1 MSITA
6 KELAKKLELSEAA
19 VSMALN
25 NKPGVSTAT
34 RQRVLA
40 AAKEA
45 GYDFTKLKEAAP
57 ESKPEHGTISF
68 IVYRKH
74 GAIVTDTPFF
84 NQLTEGISL
93 SCRQARYQLNINYFH
108 GDEDSSQQL
117 KDMPY
122 CNGIILLAT
131 EMHYEDFK
139 LFDSLQTPIVV
150 LDTYFEGLNYDCVL
164 INNFQGAYQ
173 ATDHL
178 IRKTKKQPGYL
189 RSSYQ
194 IGNFDE
200 RADGFYKALRTY
212 GMSAS
217 KSRVLSLTPSM
228 EGAYEDMIQL
238 LRDGEEPSPCY
249 FADNDLIAAG
259 AIKAFKEQGYRIPE
273 DISIIGFD
281 NMPLCSYIDPP
292 LTTVNVPKQ
301 YMAQTA
307 VERLIR
313 RINSKEH
320 FPVKIEIGTS
330 IIQRKSILYQPASRL
345 T

>member
-6 KELAKKLELSEAA
+6 KELAKRLQLSEAA

-34 RQRVLA
+34 RQRVLS
-40 AAKEA
+40 AAKEG
-45 GYDFTKLKEAAP
+45 GYDFTKLKEASP
-57 ESKPEHGTISF
+57 ESGPERGTVAFMI
-68 IVYRKH
+68 YRKH
-74 GAIVTDTPFF
+74 GAVVTDTPFF
-84 NQLTEGISL
+84 NQLTEGISV
-93 SCRQARYQLNINYFH
+93 SCRQAHYRLNIHYIH
-108 GDEDSSQQL
+108 EDESNHRQL

-122 CNGIILLAT
+122 CDGIILLAT

-139 LFDSLQTPIVV
+139 LFDSLQIPIVV
-150 LDTYFEGLNYDCVL
+150 LDTYFESLKYDCVL

-173 ATDHL
+173 ATDYL

-189 RSSYQ
+189 RSSYP

-200 RADGFYKALRTY
+200 RADGFYKALRTH

-217 KSRVLSLTPSM
+217 KSKVLSLTPSM
-228 EGAYEDMIQL
+228 EGSYEDTLQL
-238 LRDGEEPSPCY
+238 LQAGEEPASCY

-259 AIKAFKEQGYRIPE
+259 AIKAFKEYGYRIPA

-281 NMPLCSYIDPP
+281 NMPLCNYIDPP
-292 LTTVNVPKQ
+292 LTTVNVPNL
-301 YMAQTA
+301 YMAQMA
-307 VERLIR
+307 VERLIQ

-320 FPVKIEIGTS
+320 FPVKVEINTH
-330 IIQRKSILYQPASRL
+330 IVQRKSVLYHPVSRL
-345 T
+345 M

>member
-6 KELAKKLELSEAA
+6 KELAKRLKLSEAA

-25 NKPGVSTAT
+25 NKSGVSTAT
-34 RQRVLA
+34 RRRVLEA
-40 AAKEA
+40 AEQA
-45 GYDFTKLKEAAP
+45 GYDFTKLKEAAS
-57 ESKPEHGTISF
+57 ESRPEHGAISF
-68 IVYRKH
+68 IIYRKH

-93 SCRQARYQLNINYFH
+93 SCRQARYQLNISYFH
-108 GDEDSSQQL
+108 GDGDSRQQL
-117 KDMPY
+117 KEMPY

-139 LFDSLQTPIVV
+139 LFDSLRIPIVV
-150 LDTYFEGLNYDCVL
+150 LDTYFEGLKYDCVL

-173 ATDHL
+173 ATSYL
-178 IRKTKKQPGYL
+178 IQKTKKQPGYL

-194 IGNFDE
+194 IGNFGE

-217 KSRVLSLTPSM
+217 KSSVLSLTPSM

-238 LRDGEEPSPCY
+238 LRAGEEPSPCY

-259 AIKAFKEQGYRIPE
+259 AIRAFREQGFRVPE

-281 NMPLCSYIDPP
+281 NMPLCNYIDPP

-307 VERLIR
+307 VERLIQ
-313 RINSKEH
+313 RIHSREH

-330 IIQRKSILYQPASRL
+330 IVPRKSVLC
-345 T
+345 